1 MTPYQIGIILICS
14 LVNLLDGYDLFIMGY
29 ALPNLPDGYASAS
42 AKGFL
47 ISAALIGIGT
57 GAFFLARLADIY
69 GRRPTLICAL
79 LLNTSGLLVS
89 SVAPNYAVL
98 ITSRFFTGMAIG
110 VLGAISMVIAQELSP
125 PSRRSLSVG
134 VVLFGYPL
142 GTFVAGLV
150 GSAVIEA
157 AGGWKGLFWVGLVL
171 SAAITII
178 VSAFIP
184 ETVPYLR
191 GLPNDDAHRT
201 ADTLAA
207 RLNLEEDDRELLGS
221 VRAADAERNDGDTAG
236 VKLLG
241 RELRAT
247 TLLLWIGYGFCTAAF
262 YFIGSWTPQ
271 LITDATGQASSGALV
286 GIILSIGTMIGA
298 ILYGLVGLGRPSAQ
312 LSWIAMLLGSIALIG
327 FALSLSG
334 AFALTMALFLGLF
347 VFVSLTAFTAIATT
361 VYPIRARAR
370 GFGTMLGVARVGSI
384 LSPIL
389 GGYAIGFMSPRDLYL
404 AVLVPLAIA
413 GVCSYG
419 LLRVT
424 RATSSNA
431 LAPSRQLHRDSVRT
445 TTQADSSHTA

>member
-1 MTPYQIGIILICS
+1 MTPYQIGIVMICS

-42 AKGFL
+42 AKGYL

-57 GAFFLARLADIY
+57 GAFFLARLADVY
-69 GRRPTLICAL
+69 GRRPTLIGAL
-79 LLNTSGLLVS
+79 ILNTSGLLVS
-89 SVAPNYAVL
+89 SLAPNYAVL

-157 AGGWKGLFWVGLVL
+157 AGGWMGLFWVGLAL
-171 SAAITII
+171 SAVIT
-178 VSAFIP
+178 VVVVAFIP
-184 ETVPYLR
+184 ETVSYLR
-191 GLPNDDAHRT
+191 GLQGDDAHRA

-207 RLNLEEDDRELLGS
+207 RINLEEGNRAPSESVDVGDR
-221 VRAADAERNDGDTAG
+221 VPTDHDATG

-241 RELRAT
+241 RELRTT
-247 TLLLWIGYGFCTAAF
+247 TLLLWVGYGFCTAAF

-271 LITDATGQASSGALV
+271 LITDATGQASNGALV

-298 ILYGLVGLGRPSAQ
+298 ILYGLAGLRRPSAQ
-312 LSWIAMLLGSIALIG
+312 ISWISMLLGSTALIG
-327 FALSLSG
+327 FALTLRG
-334 AFALTMALFLGLF
+334 AFALTMALLLGLF

-389 GGYAIGFMSPRDLYL
+389 GGYAIGFMSPQELYL
-404 AVLVPLAIA
+404 AVLVPLSIA

-424 RATSSNA
+424 RARTASA
-431 LAPSRQLHRDSVRT
+431 PAPSQLPQTDSV
-445 TTQADSSHTA
+445 